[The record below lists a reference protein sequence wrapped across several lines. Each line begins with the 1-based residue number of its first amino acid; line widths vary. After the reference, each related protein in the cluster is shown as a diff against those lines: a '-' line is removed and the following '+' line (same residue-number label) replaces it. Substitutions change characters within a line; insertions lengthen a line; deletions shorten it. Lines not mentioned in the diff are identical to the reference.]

1 MPPVLSLE
9 RGVAVEHAAFAAMD
23 LVLRRRAVRLLLEK
37 LEAGRKD
44 VTALQL
50 SAAAELE
57 KGKSLMLPGG
67 ILISVEDGLFRVER
81 RGGRPEAAVLPREGE
96 ARWGTWRFVCS
107 VVNDRR
113 EENENTL
120 VFSLDKI
127 KRPVSVSFWDQKG
140 RLDAG
145 RGSRS
150 LKRLFTDAAFSVRE
164 REETPVLYCGGAPIA
179 IVGVAAER
187 SLAEGGGPWW
197 VVAARDEKE

>member
-9 RGVAVEHAAFAAMD
+9 RGVAVEYAAFAAMD

-81 RGGRPEAAVLPREGE
+81 QSGRPEAAVLPREGE

-113 EENENTL
+113 EEKENTL

-127 KRPVSVSFWDQKG
+127 KGPVSVSFWDQK
-140 RLDAG
+140 
-145 RGSRS
+145 
-150 LKRLFTDAAFSVRE
+150 
-164 REETPVLYCGGAPIA
+164 
-179 IVGVAAER
+179 
-187 SLAEGGGPWW
+187 
-197 VVAARDEKE
+197 